1 MHFKPT
7 FWRVLFLILSAA
19 YLIPETIFNAQLVSL
34 IGLGTPEDNAFE
46 QLEVYGRAISG
57 IGVTLLIAD
66 LLPSK
71 FYKTVFK
78 GVLSISILAVIV
90 WPTVFFGQ
98 KVLVESF
105 LIEPSSAQ
113 EREYA
118 ALSAIFR
125 DALAINALEVVGLE
139 YDAKARQTSENLTFS
154 ALFGGLLYADETLA
168 DNLESHKKGIIK
180 QFVQKKAYQDFDQ
193 HYQNFSA
200 LYNRL
205 SASYSDYA
213 KGSNKYNKTLTDIPS
228 REQDYWTNIEQE
240 INQGWKKYQQATKTY
255 VASAE
260 GKAQKY
266 GPKIY
271 KYHKETNRCS
281 ERYKKSSYRDKKTQC
296 IERLNARYKTEINKS
311 GLGYVE
317 PNYWL
322 IVEDISGLE
331 NTANTLLA
339 GVLTGGLSTAL
350 QALSLATGGDAG
362 IKDKRYKYTDDPEHY
377 QLKILQHPNFQ
388 TQFEKDTGYP
398 MGIQSL
404 VAFRVHEETQKR
416 LRKSLTG
423 KGLPLSNNWHI
434 NNRKEFSHSVASKVK
449 TDADKQWQQTMKE
462 RGLNLPINLDWNS
475 FQLHPSVQKKIEYQ
489 MGDMY
494 VTNVKSD
501 WNQAN
506 FKRHVLDPNIAK
518 RTQQY
523 LDMIKDAR
531 PHFKDGGKYADEG
544 KQALRSVIIPPI
556 SMSISLFLI
565 CLTLIK
571 LPVKSIEVIKP
582 NWLEGK
588 SKGVSVGIKS
598 LPTILLIILPVMLV
612 SNQFTAQENS
622 PVNYFLTKVEKASN
636 PLFSY
641 ALRWT
646 LHVQPLLHPMGLA
659 FENKTRIYQSS
670 EPFVHVLSQFDEQIP
685 RWQLSSNQKE
695 NMKDTIVGETRLT
708 ILTNVENATI
718 RIMNIGPK
726 YQPGMRL
733 KLAAYDIQVSA
744 TGYETYRG
752 WHQVLVGEQDLEII
766 LRQIERL

>member
-1 MHFKPT
+1 MHFKST
-7 FWRVLFLILSAA
+7 FWRILFLILSAA

-34 IGLGTPEDNAFE
+34 IGLGTPEDNALE

-57 IGVTLLIAD
+57 LGVTLLIAD
-66 LLPSK
+66 LLPNK
-71 FYKTVFK
+71 FFKTVFK
-78 GVLSISILAVIV
+78 GVLSITILAVIV

-98 KVLVESF
+98 KVFVESF

-118 ALSAIFR
+118 VLSAAFR
-125 DALAINALEVVGLE
+125 DALAINALEVVDLE

-205 SASYSDYA
+205 SANYSEYA

-228 REQDYWTNIEQE
+228 REQDYWRNVEQE
-240 INQGWKKYQQATKTY
+240 VNQGWKKYQQATKTY
-255 VASAE
+255 VARAE

-271 KYHKETNRCS
+271 QYHKETNRCL
-281 ERYKKSSYRDKKTQC
+281 ERYNKSSYKDKKTKC

-377 QLKILQHPNFQ
+377 QLKVLQHPNFQ
-388 TQFEKDTGYP
+388 AQFEKDTGYP
-398 MGIQSL
+398 MGMQNL
-404 VAFRVHEETQKR
+404 VAFRAHKETQKR
-416 LRKSLTG
+416 LLKSLAD
-423 KGLPLSNNWHI
+423 KGLTLNNNWHI
-434 NNRKEFSHSVASKVK
+434 SNRKEFSQSVANKVK
-449 TDADKQWQQTMKE
+449 NDADKQWQQAMKE

-475 FQLHPSVQKKIEYQ
+475 FQHHPSVQKKIESQ

-494 VTNVKSD
+494 VSNVKSD
-501 WNQAN
+501 WSQAN
-506 FKRHVLDPNIAK
+506 FKRYVLDPNIAK
-518 RTQQY
+518 RTQRY
-523 LDMIKDAR
+523 LDMIEDAR
-531 PHFKDGGKYADEG
+531 PHFEDGEKYADAG

-571 LPVKSIEVIKP
+571 LPIKSIEVVKP
-582 NWLEGK
+582 DWLEGK
-588 SKGVSVGIKS
+588 PKGVSISIKS
-598 LPTILLIILPVMLV
+598 LPPILLIILPVMLV
-612 SNQFTAQENS
+612 NNQFTALENS
-622 PVNYFLTKVEKASN
+622 PVNYFLTKVEKNSN
-636 PLFSY
+636 PIFSY

-646 LHVQPLLHPMGLA
+646 LHAQPVLHPMGLA
-659 FENKTRIYQSS
+659 FENKTSIYQSS
-670 EPFVHVLSQFDEQIP
+670 KPFVHLLSQLDEQLP
-685 RWQLSSNQKE
+685 RWQLSHNQKQ
-695 NMKDTIVGETRLT
+695 NIKDTIVGETRLT
-708 ILTNVENATI
+708 ILANVESSTI
-718 RIMNIGPK
+718 RIMNVGPK
-726 YQPGMRL
+726 YQPGMLL
-733 KLAAYDIQVSA
+733 KPGAYDIQVSA

-752 WHQVLVGEQDLEII
+752 WHQILAGEQDLEII
-766 LRQIERL
+766 LRQHL